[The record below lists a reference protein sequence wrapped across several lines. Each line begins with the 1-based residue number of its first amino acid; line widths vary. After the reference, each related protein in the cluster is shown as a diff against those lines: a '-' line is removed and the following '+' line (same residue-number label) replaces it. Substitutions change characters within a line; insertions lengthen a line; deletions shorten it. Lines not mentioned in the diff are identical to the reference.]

1 MWGVFLLKLY
11 THTHSI
17 VLRKIITNFNSLT
30 LKDMICFAVY
40 EEIYFGKHGAHLTP
54 SQYEFCL

>member
-30 LKDMICFAVY
+30 LKDRICFAIY
-40 EEIYFGKHGAHLTP
+40 EEIYFGKHGAHSNTF
-54 SQYEFCL
+54 SV